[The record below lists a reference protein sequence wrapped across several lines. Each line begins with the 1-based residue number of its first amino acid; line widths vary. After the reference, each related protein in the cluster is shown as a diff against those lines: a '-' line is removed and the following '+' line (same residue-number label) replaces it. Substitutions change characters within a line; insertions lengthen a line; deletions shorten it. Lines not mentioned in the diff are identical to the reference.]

1 MAETATFDEFV
12 VTRSRHLLR
21 VAYLLTGDHALAED
35 LLQTALAR
43 CWPAWRRINGDPE
56 PYVRRVLA
64 NTYNSWWRRRW
75 HGERPTET
83 LPEHPAPSAHAAVD
97 DRDQLRRALARL
109 PRQQKVVLVL
119 RYFEDLSEADI
130 ARTLGISAGSV
141 KTHAAKGLAKLR
153 LDPSLRE
160 LPQADD
166 DGPVGNER
174 LSAVRTRITRNRR
187 RGVAGIATACL
198 VALALIAAYALLP
211 HLRARALPEP
221 AFPIEVPQFAQNGR
235 RFADLDYYRLTTSA
249 QHDYSPHLDPALTWT
264 PGDRPEALF
273 LACRHLGQLNTLI
286 AHVRVN
292 GRTAG
297 MGMDICT
304 GDTDLGLDGFFT
316 RLDPAALGL
325 VAGRPATVTL
335 DLEFGQN
342 GTDPLPAGT
351 VAVAIG
357 ELTPYAELP
366 WPGTAP
372 SRAPLDRMPRDM
384 VDPATVTM
392 LEAGG
397 AHSATLTWTGPLVL
411 SANAQTPGRLRILV
425 DGALVS
431 NLDFGTPFA
440 GQVVGDS
447 GLLLD
452 PAARYANGFHFAPR
466 PGSRITITVEPERL
480 VGDWYVAVHPQP
492 RG

>member
-21 VAYLLTGDHALAED
+21 VAFLLTGDHALAED

-43 CWPAWRRINGDPE
+43 SWPAWRRIDGDPE

-83 LPEHPAPSAHAAVD
+83 LPEHPAPSAHTAVD

-119 RYFEDLSEADI
+119 RYFEDLSEAEI

-141 KTHAAKGLAKLR
+141 KTHASKGLAKLR

-160 LPQADD
+160 LPQPDD
-166 DGPVGNER
+166 DGPVGNDR
-174 LSAVRTRITRNRR
+174 LSAVRTRIAGNRR
-187 RGVAGIATACL
+187 RSVAGVATACL

-221 AFPIEVPQFAQNGR
+221 AFPIEVPQFAQSSPA
-235 RFADLDYYRLTTSA
+235 FADVDYYRLTASA
-249 QHDYSPHLDPALTWT
+249 QHGYTPHLDPALTWT
-264 PGDRPEALF
+264 PSGRPEALF
-273 LACRHLGQLNTLI
+273 IGCRHLGEHKVLT
-286 AHVRVN
+286 ARVSVN
-292 GRTAG
+292 GWRPAG
-297 MGMDICT
+297 TGMDTCT
-304 GDTDLGLDGFFT
+304 GDTDMGFDGFFT
-316 RLDPAALGL
+316 ALDPAALGL

-342 GTDPLPAGT
+342 GDDPLPEGT

-357 ELTPYAELP
+357 EPASYAELP

-372 SRAPLDRMPRDM
+372 SRAPLDRTPQDA

-392 LEAGG
+392 LESGG
-397 AHSATLTWTGPLVL
+397 AHSTTLTWTGPLVL

-425 DGALVS
+425 DGALAT
-431 NLDFGTPFA
+431 NLDFGTPFLQLEHGSRA
-440 GQVVGDS
+440 V
-447 GLLLD
+447 LD
-452 PAARYANGFHFAPR
+452 PAGRYGYGFRFAPR
-466 PGSRITITVEPERL
+466 PGSKITITVVPERL
-480 VGDWYVAVHPQP
+480 VGDWYVAIYPQQHS
-492 RG
+492 